1 MFCEGD
7 SIVLK
12 MFASFI
18 NPKLSVTVQFDEG
31 LACEYNAI
39 SHTDKA
45 GRINQWYDHLLS
57 SSSWGNEGNI
67 LLCTITTKQIT
78 NRKSDNVIVCAELSH
93 TLETLTMSIRQKCLR
108 NSDSCIL
115 CEICAEVRNCF
126 LLGGGKKQGSE
137 EMG

>member
-1 MFCEGD
+1 MFRLKKTKNRKSKDTDDSIKVFCEGD

-45 GRINQWYDHLLS
+45 GRINQ
-57 SSSWGNEGNI
+57 
-67 LLCTITTKQIT
+67 
-78 NRKSDNVIVCAELSH
+78 
-93 TLETLTMSIRQKCLR
+93 
-108 NSDSCIL
+108 
-115 CEICAEVRNCF
+115 
-126 LLGGGKKQGSE
+126 
-137 EMG
+137 